1 MRRTLEGL
9 QNPGVQIASEE
20 NLVDLEYA
28 DDIVL
33 IFEEE
38 EKAQVFL
45 DELTKVIPSFAQLR
59 SNGSLGDSVYGVNL
73 HGEYPWILSASDDQT
88 IRIWNWQ
95 SRSVVSIVTGH
106 SHYVMCA
113 QFHPKDDLIVSAS
126 LDQTVRVWDFSGL
139 RKKNVA
145 PTGLSGI
152 EEHMRQMTGSSR
164 HGGSG
169 VGTAGHA
176 ELFGTGD
183 VVVRHV
189 MEGHDRGVNWV
200 TFHPSLPIV
209 VSAADDRL
217 LKLWRMTE
225 SKAWE
230 LDTLRGHYN
239 NVSCA
244 LFHPR
249 QDLLLSDS
257 EDKSIRVWDLVKR
270 TCLTTIRR
278 DSDRF
283 WVVAAHPKLN
293 LFAAGHDT
301 GFVVFKLERERP
313 AFAVHKD
320 FIFYVKLPFLRRL
333 DLNVTK
339 DIPII
344 QLREGRGLAVSLA
357 YNPIENAVLVLS
369 RNRETD
375 SGNVNASSLTTT
387 NNMVYDLYMLP
398 KDVTTGGEP
407 QHAESRSGTGCAV
420 AWVGRNRFA
429 VLESTGT
436 QTLNRLLAAVGIR
449 NFGEKVRLIECDGAA
464 RDVQSL
470 NASTKRLTV
479 LIKNLANEK
488 VKRVNFTGVDQFF
501 YAGTGNLLI
510 RDASGVSLCD
520 VINKRTLAT
529 LKNTK
534 YIRHVVWA
542 PDGHHVAMFTKL
554 YLYLCDRTLDIK
566 ATIHETV
573 RIKSGAWEEHG
584 VFVYTTSNH
593 IKYTLLNGDNGIIRT
608 LELPVYITRVRGN
621 SVFCLDRDY
630 APLVLSIDPT
640 EYRFKLALINRRYDE
655 VLHMVRNS
663 NLVGQAIIGYLE
675 KKGYPEVALHFVKDT
690 RTRFSLAMDCGQL
703 EVGLEAARAL
713 DDKAC
718 WERLGELALRQGNHQ
733 IVEMAYQRTKNFD
746 KLTFLYLITGN
757 LEKLQ
762 KMMKIGPLAY
772 LTAATHGLSDE
783 ANELRE
789 QLGAIQPTPGSES
802 AASIALPSVKAN
814 ASLLI
819 PSPPILR
826 PDRLATADL
835 GDTPTAVELNWPLLS
850 MQLDVFETA
859 IAQRRPGGLG
869 TNGDELGKPGAPTMA
884 GVGLMMDVGDIDEA
898 AWGKDAVLDLDESE
912 EFADAVEDGDV
923 LGRSDDLA
931 AAQEEGW
938 DLGDADLELPKEL
951 QTSGAL
957 NSMSGESFVAPP
969 TGRLPSQFWSD
980 NSRLPH
986 DHVMAGNWSEA
997 MRLLNSQLYF
1007 CHLESEEFADAVEDG
1022 DVLGRSDDLA
1032 AAQEEGWDLG
1042 DADLELPKEL
1052 QTSGALNS
1060 MSGESFVAPPT
1071 GRLPSQ
1077 FWSDNSRLPH
1087 DHVMAGNWSE
1097 AMRLLNSQVGVV
1109 DFGPYKPLFL
1119 SMFSGS
1125 RSVGTGIPSTPSVFI
1140 YPQRNWKKTSMN
1152 SALPTVV
1159 ITLNNL
1165 INRLQSAYQLT
1176 TKGKFQDAVDR
1187 FRAILLSIPL
1197 LVVDS
1202 TSEESEAKRLI
1213 GVCKEYILGLS
1224 MELFRKAM
1232 PKDTLADQVRNV
1244 ELACYFTHCRLE
1256 TPHLILTIR
1265 TALNLLYKLKNFRSA
1280 AAMARRLLDLA
1291 PSIEVATQTRKILQA
1306 CEAVTPFE
1314 DAHPLTYD
1322 PRNPFEICAATY
1334 VPIVRGSDHV
1344 KDPLSGACYVPA
1356 MKGQLCRITK
1366 HTSRSEPC
1374 KLAFPSKQP
1383 RKVHVY

>member
-1 MRRTLEGL
+1 
-9 QNPGVQIASEE
+9 
-20 NLVDLEYA
+20 
-28 DDIVL
+28 
-33 IFEEE
+33 
-38 EKAQVFL
+38 
-45 DELTKVIPSFAQLR
+45 
-59 SNGSLGDSVYGVNL
+59 
-73 HGEYPWILSASDDQT
+73 
-88 IRIWNWQ
+88 
-95 SRSVVSIVTGH
+95 
-106 SHYVMCA
+106 MCA

-375 SGNVNASSLTTT
+375 SGNVNTSSLTTT

-398 KDVTTGGEP
+398 KDATTGGEP

-429 VLESTGT
+429 VLESTG
-436 QTLNRLLAAVGIR
+436 
-449 NFGEKVRLIECDGAA
+449 
-464 RDVQSL
+464 
-470 NASTKRLTV
+470 TV

-542 PDGHHVAMFTKL
+542 PDGQHVAMFTKL

-762 KMMKIGPLAY
+762 KMMKIAEIRKDTSSHYQIALLLGNVAERVRLLRNSGQRSLAY

-783 ANELRE
+783 ANELKE
-789 QLGAIQPTPGSES
+789 QLGAIQSTPGSES
-802 AASIALPSVKAN
+802 EASTALPSVKVN

-826 PDRLATADL
+826 PDRLATTDL
-835 GDTPTAVELNWPLLS
+835 GDTPAPVELNWPLLS

-869 TNGDELGKPGAPTMA
+869 TNDDELGKPGAPTMA

-923 LGRSDDLA
+923 VGRLDDLA

-951 QTSGAL
+951 QTSGPVHA
-957 NSMSGESFVAPP
+957 
-969 TGRLPSQFWSD
+969 
-980 NSRLPH
+980 
-986 DHVMAGNWSEA
+986 MA
-997 MRLLNSQLYF
+997 
-1007 CHLESEEFADAVEDG
+1007 
-1022 DVLGRSDDLA
+1022 
-1032 AAQEEGWDLG
+1032 
-1042 DADLELPKEL
+1042 
-1052 QTSGALNS
+1052 
-1060 MSGESFVAPPT
+1060 GESFVAPPT

-1366 HTSRSEPC
+1366 ATEIGLDSHGLCINPSRQS
-1374 KLAFPSKQP
+1374 
-1383 RKVHVY
+1383 R

>member
-1 MRRTLEGL
+1 LAFHHKRPWVLSSLHTGTIQLWDYRSCTLIDKFEGHEGPVRGIDFHINQPLFVSGGDDYKIKVWNYKQRKCLFNLLGHLDYIRTT
-9 QNPGVQIASEE
+9 
-20 NLVDLEYA
+20 
-28 DDIVL
+28 
-33 IFEEE
+33 FFH
-38 EKAQVFL
+38 K
-45 DELTKVIPSFAQLR
+45 
-59 SNGSLGDSVYGVNL
+59 
-73 HGEYPWILSASDDQT
+73 EYPWILSASDDQT

-997 MRLLNSQLYF
+997 MRLLNSQ
-1007 CHLESEEFADAVEDG
+1007 
-1022 DVLGRSDDLA
+1022 
-1032 AAQEEGWDLG
+1032 
-1042 DADLELPKEL
+1042 
-1052 QTSGALNS
+1052 
-1060 MSGESFVAPPT
+1060 
-1071 GRLPSQ
+1071 
-1077 FWSDNSRLPH
+1077 
-1087 DHVMAGNWSE
+1087 
-1097 AMRLLNSQVGVV
+1097 VGVV

-1356 MKGQLCRITK
+1356 MKGQLCRIT
-1366 HTSRSEPC
+1366 
-1374 KLAFPSKQP
+1374 
-1383 RKVHVY
+1383 